1 MGSLFEGFQ
10 IVSGKMGKRV
20 FSMKYEKIYDP
31 HHNTIR
37 KNINKQNYIKNKQLV
52 SNEKQE
58 GGGEKSGRGDPR
70 KQTDV

>member
-1 MGSLFEGFQ
+1 MNE
-10 IVSGKMGKRV
+10 
-20 FSMKYEKIYDP
+20 
-31 HHNTIR
+31 
-37 KNINKQNYIKNKQLV
+37 QLV

>member
-1 MGSLFEGFQ
+1 
-10 IVSGKMGKRV
+10 
-20 FSMKYEKIYDP
+20 MKYEKIYDP